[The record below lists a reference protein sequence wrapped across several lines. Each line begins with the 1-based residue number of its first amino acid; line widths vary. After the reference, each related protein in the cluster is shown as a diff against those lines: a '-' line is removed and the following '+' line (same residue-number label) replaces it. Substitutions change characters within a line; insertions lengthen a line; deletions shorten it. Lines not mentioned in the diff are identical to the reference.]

1 MKVLDVLEAASTYL
15 NLRND
20 FDYYFNED
28 NVTLPSQDVQ
38 DEFAV
43 LLKAFNF
50 AAKKIASEFVVVC
63 TSEDVEFVNN
73 QLSLSSLTKNVC
85 RVLKVKV
92 LNKNKKFCVENGEIK
107 TNFSGLATVK
117 YSYLPNDF
125 TQNSDFNLFNG
136 QIGITTMALGVIS
149 EYFLIKNNFEA
160 HSVWKQKFDESI
172 NYCMREFGT
181 FVLPKRGWL

>member
-15 NLRND
+15 NLQND

-28 NVTLPSQDVQ
+28 NTTLPSQAVQ

-50 AAKKIASEFVVVC
+50 AAKKIASEFVVVYA
-63 TSEDVEFVNN
+63 SENVEFVNN
-73 QLSLSSLTKNVC
+73 ELEISSLSKNVS
-85 RVLKVKV
+85 RVLKVNF
-92 LNKNKKFCVENGEIK
+92 LNKNRKFCVENGVIK
-107 TNFSGLATVK
+107 TSFSGQATIK

-125 TQNSDFNLFNG
+125 AQNADFNIFNG
-136 QIGITTMALGVIS
+136 RVSITALALGTIC
-149 EYFLIKNNFEA
+149 EYFLIKNNFDA
-160 HSVWKQKFDESI
+160 HSVWKQKFDESL
-172 NYCMREFGT
+172 NFCLREFGT